1 MMKKKDNFRLIFFTK
16 IISLLF
22 SLFTFS
28 FKKIN
33 ITSHN
38 GESIFKYPDNEWN
51 LVPFPGQKGLPFN
64 ADNLSTVN
72 RHSFTNSKKF
82 QESLLVSESRWNSST
97 SPRDISWRL
106 NTFLWAFGQN
116 LNHPDINKSI
126 FIECGTGLGYMAS
139 GACKYFNFN
148 ESSPPFYLIDR
159 YENTSVKITK
169 SSETQ
174 TKSFDTLDAYTD
186 DVSAVIE
193 YFEMYPTVNILKG
206 SIPKVLEELPS
217 KPILFL
223 HVDLNTHVP
232 EREALQILSK
242 KFVLG
247 TVILFD
253 DYGGPGAD
261 LQADIHEKFAHSNNK
276 NLLILPTGQSMI
288 VW

>member
-1 MMKKKDNFRLIFFTK
+1 MKNKNNLRLIFFTK

-51 LVPFPGQKGLPFN
+51 LVPYPGQKGLPFN

-72 RHSFTNSKKF
+72 RHSFANSKKF
-82 QESLLVSESRWNSST
+82 QESLLASESRWNSST
-97 SPRDISWRL
+97 PPRDISWRL

-116 LNHPDINKSI
+116 LNHPDINESI
-126 FIECGTGLGYMAS
+126 FIECGTGLGYMTS

-148 ESSPPFYLIDR
+148 ESSPALYLIDR
-159 YENTSVKITK
+159 YEDSSVTNTK
-169 SSETQ
+169 SSETK
-174 TKSFDTLDAYTD
+174 TKSFDTLAAYTD
-186 DVSAVIE
+186 DVSEVIE
-193 YFEMYPTVNILKG
+193 YFDMYPTVNILKG
-206 SIPKVLEELPS
+206 LIPKVLEELPS

-223 HVDLNTHVP
+223 HVDLNAHVP
-232 EREALQILSK
+232 EREALEILSI
-242 KFVLG
+242 KFVPG
-247 TVILFD
+247 TIILFD
-253 DYGGPGAD
+253 DYGGPGAY
-261 LQADIHEKFAHSNNK
+261 LQADVHEKFAHSNNK
-276 NLLILPTGQSMI
+276 NLLILPTGQAMI